1 MNASTR
7 DPFRDLFALAARL
20 LLAPMF
26 LIAGVGKLTGFAGT
40 VGYMQSKG
48 VPATAALAVLA
59 LVVELVGGLSLVLGW
74 KTRWGALALA
84 GFTLVATAIFH
95 AFWAA
100 PADQAMVQTLFFL
113 KNLAVTGGLL
123 AVAAFG
129 PGAWSLDAR
138 GVEAPVMAGR
148 VPAAAR

>member
-1 MNASTR
+1 MNE
-7 DPFRDLFALAARL
+7 PLRDLFAFAARILLAA
-20 LLAPMF
+20 MF
-26 LIAGVGKLTGFAGT
+26 LLAGVGKLTGFAGT

-48 VPATAALAVLA
+48 IPATEALATLA
-59 LVVELVGGLSLVLGW
+59 LVVELAGGLALVLGW

-84 GFTLVATAIFH
+84 GFTLVATFIFH
-95 AFWAA
+95 AFWAV
-100 PADQAMVQTLFFL
+100 PPEQAMVQNLFFL

-123 AVAAFG
+123 ALVAFG

-138 GVEAPVMAGR
+138 RVAAPVTSGR